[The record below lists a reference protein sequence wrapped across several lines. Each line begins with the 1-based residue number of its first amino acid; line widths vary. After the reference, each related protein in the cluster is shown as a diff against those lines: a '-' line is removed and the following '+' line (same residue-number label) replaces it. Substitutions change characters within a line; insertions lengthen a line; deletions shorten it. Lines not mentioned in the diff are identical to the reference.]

1 MQGRPFNVQVQ
12 NSNRIDA
19 EDGCTFH
26 HNVEQEI
33 DCTSLERDF
42 REETTAYG
50 NAALGV
56 IEQLHSRSGKKR
68 LISKMLLENALF
80 QDGNR
85 RSRVNKKLQRLAGD
99 EDVNENA
106 GSCRAG
112 HGKNA

>member
-1 MQGRPFNVQVQ
+1 MEGRSFNVQVQ
-12 NSNRIDA
+12 NSDRIDA
-19 EDGCTFH
+19 EDGCTLR

-33 DCTSLERDF
+33 DCMSLERDF

-56 IEQLHSRSGKKR
+56 IEQLHSWSGKKR

-85 RSRVNKKLQRLAGD
+85 RSRVNEKLQRLAGD
-99 EDVNENA
+99 ENVNENA
-106 GSCRAG
+106 GSCRDRSR
-112 HGKNA
+112 

>member
-1 MQGRPFNVQVQ
+1 MQGRSFNVQVQ
-12 NSNRIDA
+12 NSDRIDA
-19 EDGCTFH
+19 EDGCTFRH
-26 HNVEQEI
+26 KVEQEI
-33 DCTSLERDF
+33 NCTPLERDF

-68 LISKMLLENALF
+68 LVSKMLLENVIF

-85 RSRVNKKLQRLAGD
+85 RPRVDKKLQRLAGD
-99 EDVNENA
+99 ENVNENA
-106 GSCRAG
+106 GSYRTG